1 MRVYVYYYNNFSLL
15 VILLI
20 LVMIEAVNVSQTD
33 TVKAESESSASAVGE
48 KTQAQP
54 PAPRPPAPVPA
65 KKPAIAVELPLA
77 LKAWL
82 ADDSDLVLRE
92 RHIVKLPAR
101 VTVTDILAQYVAAHP
116 EELPPNAPP
125 DAVKY
130 HSCIL
135 FHQITL
141 LHFFGFNYFTFGLGS
156 APTQ

>member
-1 MRVYVYYYNNFSLL
+1 MCASR
-15 VILLI
+15 
-20 LVMIEAVNVSQTD
+20 QTD
-33 TVKAESESSASAVGE
+33 TVKAESESGASAVCE
-48 KTQAQP
+48 KSQVQP

-92 RHIVKLPAR
+92 RHIVRLPAR

-130 HSCIL
+130 HSCIPL
-135 FHQITL
+135 LMDLTTL
-141 LHFFGFNYFTFGLGS
+141 HS
-156 APTQ
+156 APRPLNKSKSAGPSLL